1 MNLPRIKKDPI
12 VGGFFDP
19 MIVLADEKLLT
30 KAGCELIVV
39 GMLNRCPQ
47 GIVGSN
53 RGTQSAAIGGTLL
66 YRVGGI
72 LFTIERRVSS
82 NALLGGRDVM
92 ASLMIVGS

>member
-1 MNLPRIKKDPI
+1 
-12 VGGFFDP
+12 

-39 GMLNRCPQ
+39 GILNRRPQ
-47 GIVGSN
+47 GIVGFN
-53 RGTQSAAIGGTLL
+53 RGTQSVAIGGTLL
-66 YRVGGI
+66 YRVEGI
-72 LFTIERRVSS
+72 LFTVERRVSS